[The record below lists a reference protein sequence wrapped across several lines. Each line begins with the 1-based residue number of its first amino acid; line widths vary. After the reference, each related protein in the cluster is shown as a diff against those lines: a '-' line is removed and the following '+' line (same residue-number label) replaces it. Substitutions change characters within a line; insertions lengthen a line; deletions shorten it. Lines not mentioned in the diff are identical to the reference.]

1 MSIEDSARMAAAGWW
16 LVELWGVR
24 DSGGCSC
31 PRGMNCPTPGKHPVR
46 KSWQDSATND
56 EEHVLSWGDS
66 GEPRNVG
73 LLLGPRSGIIDVEY
87 DSDEGKRFADDLRL
101 AEIKTPTYRSARS
114 VHRLFKWGSG
124 LPPAAV
130 RKVRGLEVRIGG
142 GGAAAQSVAPPSKH
156 HSGVVYAWE
165 DGLSPDDVEVQDLPE
180 GLAAM
185 LWNDDEAADSG
196 GGRVPA
202 RVVLDGP
209 IQEGSRNNEIYR
221 FAVREAFRIPNMDD
235 ATEQADLLL
244 KVSMVNDRNCR
255 PPLDREEVKAIYR
268 QAIAYRRKCDSANVS
283 TERAIEMAAEHGMPE
298 ESPPAAGS
306 RTARITPEPANNM
319 TRWGLVFAAPRNG
332 GDPEWWPGEWTLT
345 IVHSDPREYRI
356 SVPAWRVLTQD
367 GAGAVSLTT
376 SQFENP
382 AKLASAVL
390 ERTGKVI
397 LNENPEE
404 WRSIWLGKPAR
415 AAGPNRRARPAV
427 RGLMSKLMDN
437 AEEEWPGE
445 SSLRY
450 VVLAS
455 WLLDRLLQAQ
465 PPSDED
471 TPCPM
476 GRATWRHDGTLW
488 FGWNRTW
495 EDIERQH
502 RLVEGER
509 LSVKRRLCSLFG
521 NVKDFTHSKFRHS
534 SGKTVSY
541 IVWSRRDLALLES
554 LATEGGRTPSQTE
567 IESPGSAG
575 PAGQ

>member
-1 MSIEDSARMAAAGWW
+1 MAAAGWW

-24 DSGGCSC
+24 EDGGCSC
-31 PRGMNCPTPGKHPVR
+31 SKGKDCPTPGKHPVK
-46 KSWQDSATND
+46 KSWQDAATNN

-66 GEPRNVG
+66 GEPRNIG
-73 LLLGPRSGIIDVEY
+73 LLLGPRSGIIDVEF
-87 DSDEGKRFADDLRL
+87 DSDEGKRFAEDLRL
-101 AEIKTPTYRSARS
+101 DEIKTPTYRSSRS
-114 VHRLFKWGSG
+114 VHRLFKWDSG

-156 HSGVVYAWE
+156 HSGVVYAWLP
-165 DGLSPDDVEVQDLPE
+165 GLSPDEAEVQELPE
-180 GLAAM
+180 RLAAM
-185 LWNDDEAADSG
+185 LWNDDEATGETGLSKP
-196 GGRVPA
+196 PA

-209 IQEGSRNNEIYR
+209 IQEGSRNNELYR
-221 FAVREAFRIPNMDD
+221 FAVREAFRIPNIDD

-255 PPLDREEVKAIYR
+255 PPLVRDEIIAIYR
-268 QAIAYRRKCDSANVS
+268 QAIAFRRKCDSANIP
-283 TERAIEMAAEHGMPE
+283 TERAVELAATEGMPDE
-298 ESPPAAGS
+298 APAAVAGARS
-306 RTARITPEPANNM
+306 ARITPEPDNSM
-319 TRWGLVFAAPRNG
+319 TRWGLMYAAPRNG

-356 SVPAWRVLTQD
+356 TVPAWRVLTQD
-367 GAGAVSLTT
+367 GTGSVSLTT

-382 AKLASAVL
+382 AKVASAVL

-404 WRSIWLGKPAR
+404 WRSIWMGKPAR
-415 AAGPNRRARPAV
+415 AGGPNRRPRRAV

-455 WLLDRLLQAQ
+455 WLMDRLMQAQ

-471 TPCPM
+471 TPCPT
-476 GRATWRHDGTLW
+476 GRATWRQDGTLW

-509 LSVKRRLCSLFG
+509 LSIKRRLCSLFG
-521 NVKDFTHSKFRHS
+521 NVPDFTHSKYRHA

-541 IVWSRRDLALLES
+541 VVWTRRDLALLES
-554 LATEGGRTPSQTE
+554 LATEGGRNPSPVEAQPT
-567 IESPGSAG
+567 SPLAL
-575 PAGQ
+575 PD